1 MIKDNIKIIK
11 DLTKIF
17 LKSAYQDINIINK
30 ETKKINKRS
39 VFVWLILIVSLAL
52 FYISN
57 EIIKALVSSGY
68 PEVFLS
74 IYFLVLAIFIMF
86 QTILVCTNIFYFSK
100 DIELILPFPIKPVN
114 LLIAKFNTL
123 ICTLYVSEAIF
134 GIIPICIYGIL
145 THSTLLFYI
154 YAVLIFIFFPVFLA
168 LVLSIIMMFVMKI
181 SKFIKNKEIFQTIIT
196 LLLVTSIFI
205 VEYNVI
211 NNIFIQNKE
220 IEIVENNF
228 QIADKLIEFNNKI
241 ETSNKLFLVI
251 NPAVKVLKNSNL
263 QNIFEI
269 IKIILID
276 FITFIIF
283 IFIGKKTYLKDILKN
298 TSYLI
303 KTSNKRINLYK
314 KCKKNIIFK
323 AYIKKEFKNLF
334 RNSMVFMQCVYPM
347 IISLITVIII
357 SIILLPKLNEVL
369 NNPDIKQLIGNLEF
383 DLSIVYI
390 ILSGIQVLFMISP
403 ASLTSIS
410 RDGKNA
416 SFMKYIPIS
425 YFRQILYKG
434 LPQIF
439 INSISVI
446 IIIGIL
452 YYAFPSIGIVNV
464 LLVFISSMILNALNS
479 YSMIIV
485 DLLNPKLEWDSEY
498 EILKQNNNR
507 YFQYAFTVIVI
518 LILVYLN
525 KVLEG
530 INLNLAII
538 IPSNCPV
545 TSYTANKLS
554 LNSFLS
560 VKKATVP
567 PFISKPIIA
576 VNVYPSFS

>member
-17 LKSAYQDINIINK
+17 LKSAYQDVNIINK
-30 ETKKINKRS
+30 ETKKINKKS

-57 EIIKALVSSGY
+57 EIIKALVSSGC

-86 QTILVCTNIFYFSK
+86 QTILVCTNIFYFSR

-181 SKFIKNKEIFQTIIT
+181 SKFIKNKETFQTIIT

-228 QIADKLIEFNNKI
+228 QIADKLIEFNNRI
-241 ETSNKLFLVI
+241 ETSNKFFLVI

-298 TSYLI
+298 TAYLI
-303 KTSNKRINLYK
+303 KTSNKGINLYK

-357 SIILLPKLNEVL
+357 SIILLPKLNEIL

-416 SFMKYIPIS
+416 GFMKYIPIS

-464 LLVFISSMILNALNS
+464 LLVFISSMILNVLNS

-507 YFQYAFTVIVI
+507 YFQYAFTVIII

-530 INLNLAII
+530 INLNLSII
-538 IPSNCPV
+538 I
-545 TSYTANKLS
+545 TSIVFLFILIIELILIKIRENKLM
-554 LNSFLS
+554 
-560 VKKATVP
+560 KK
-567 PFISKPIIA
+567 I
-576 VNVYPSFS
+576 N

>member
-74 IYFLVLAIFIMF
+74 IYFLVLAILIMF

-303 KTSNKRINLYK
+303 KTSNKGINLYK

-538 IPSNCPV
+538 I
-545 TSYTANKLS
+545 TSIVFLFILIIELILIKIRENKLM
-554 LNSFLS
+554 
-560 VKKATVP
+560 KK
-567 PFISKPIIA
+567 I
-576 VNVYPSFS
+576 N

>member
-303 KTSNKRINLYK
+303 KTSNKGINLYK

-464 LLVFISSMILNALNS
+464 LLVFISSMILNVLNS

-538 IPSNCPV
+538 I
-545 TSYTANKLS
+545 TSIVFLFILIIELILIKIRENKLM
-554 LNSFLS
+554 
-560 VKKATVP
+560 KK
-567 PFISKPIIA
+567 I
-576 VNVYPSFS
+576 N

>member
-17 LKSAYQDINIINK
+17 LKSAYQDVNIINK

-416 SFMKYIPIS
+416 GFMKYIPIS

-446 IIIGIL
+446 IIVGIL

-464 LLVFISSMILNALNS
+464 LLVFISSMILNVLNS

-538 IPSNCPV
+538 I
-545 TSYTANKLS
+545 TSIVFLFILIIEMILIKIRENKLM
-554 LNSFLS
+554 
-560 VKKATVP
+560 KK
-567 PFISKPIIA
+567 I
-576 VNVYPSFS
+576 N

>member
-17 LKSAYQDINIINK
+17 LKSAYQDVNIINK

-303 KTSNKRINLYK
+303 KTSNKGINLYK

-416 SFMKYIPIS
+416 GFMKYIPIS

-446 IIIGIL
+446 IIVGIL

-464 LLVFISSMILNALNS
+464 LLVFISSMILNVLNS

-485 DLLNPKLEWDSEY
+485 DLLNPKLQWDSEY

-538 IPSNCPV
+538 I
-545 TSYTANKLS
+545 TSIVFLFILIIELILIKIRENKLM
-554 LNSFLS
+554 
-560 VKKATVP
+560 KK
-567 PFISKPIIA
+567 I
-576 VNVYPSFS
+576 N

>member
-17 LKSAYQDINIINK
+17 LKSAYQDVNIINK

-220 IEIVENNF
+220 IEIVGNNF
-228 QIADKLIEFNNKI
+228 QIADKFIEFNNKI

-303 KTSNKRINLYK
+303 KTSNKGINLYK

-416 SFMKYIPIS
+416 GFMKYIPIS

-446 IIIGIL
+446 IIVGIL

-464 LLVFISSMILNALNS
+464 LLVFISSMILNVLNS

-538 IPSNCPV
+538 I
-545 TSYTANKLS
+545 TSIVFLFILIIELILIKIGENKLM
-554 LNSFLS
+554 
-560 VKKATVP
+560 KK
-567 PFISKPIIA
+567 I
-576 VNVYPSFS
+576 N

>member
-196 LLLVTSIFI
+196 LLLVTSFFI

-269 IKIILID
+269 IKIILIN

-538 IPSNCPV
+538 I
-545 TSYTANKLS
+545 TSIVFLFILIIELILIKIRENKLM
-554 LNSFLS
+554 
-560 VKKATVP
+560 KK
-567 PFISKPIIA
+567 I
-576 VNVYPSFS
+576 N

>member
-17 LKSAYQDINIINK
+17 LKSAYQDVNIINK
-30 ETKKINKRS
+30 ETKKINKKS

-181 SKFIKNKEIFQTIIT
+181 SKFIKNKETFQTIIT

-228 QIADKLIEFNNKI
+228 QIADKLIEFNNRI

-303 KTSNKRINLYK
+303 KTSNKGINLYK

-357 SIILLPKLNEVL
+357 SIILLPKLNEIL

-416 SFMKYIPIS
+416 GFMKYIPIS

-452 YYAFPSIGIVNV
+452 YCAFPSIGIVNV
-464 LLVFISSMILNALNS
+464 LLVFISSMILNVLNS

-538 IPSNCPV
+538 I
-545 TSYTANKLS
+545 TSIVFLFILIIELILIKIRENKLI
-554 LNSFLS
+554 
-560 VKKATVP
+560 KK
-567 PFISKPIIA
+567 I
-576 VNVYPSFS
+576 N

>member
-17 LKSAYQDINIINK
+17 LKSAYQDVNIINK
-30 ETKKINKRS
+30 ETKKINKKS

-181 SKFIKNKEIFQTIIT
+181 SKFIKNKETFQTIIT
-196 LLLVTSIFI
+196 LLLITSIFI

-228 QIADKLIEFNNKI
+228 QIADKLIEFNNRI
-241 ETSNKLFLVI
+241 ETSNKFFLVI

-298 TSYLI
+298 TAYLI
-303 KTSNKRINLYK
+303 KTSNKGINLYK

-357 SIILLPKLNEVL
+357 SIILLPKLNEIL

-416 SFMKYIPIS
+416 GFMKYIPIS

-446 IIIGIL
+446 IIVGIL
-452 YYAFPSIGIVNV
+452 YYAFHSIGIVNV
-464 LLVFISSMILNALNS
+464 LLVFISSMILNVLNS

-538 IPSNCPV
+538 I
-545 TSYTANKLS
+545 TSIVFLFILIIELILIKIRENKLM
-554 LNSFLS
+554 
-560 VKKATVP
+560 KK
-567 PFISKPIIA
+567 I
-576 VNVYPSFS
+576 N

>member
-446 IIIGIL
+446 IIVGIL
-452 YYAFPSIGIVNV
+452 YYAFHSIGIVNV

-538 IPSNCPV
+538 I
-545 TSYTANKLS
+545 TSIVFLFILIIELILIKIRENKLM
-554 LNSFLS
+554 
-560 VKKATVP
+560 KK
-567 PFISKPIIA
+567 I
-576 VNVYPSFS
+576 N

>member
-228 QIADKLIEFNNKI
+228 QIADKFIEFNNKI

-303 KTSNKRINLYK
+303 KTSNKGINLYK

-538 IPSNCPV
+538 I
-545 TSYTANKLS
+545 TSIVFLFILIIELILIKIRENKLM
-554 LNSFLS
+554 
-560 VKKATVP
+560 KK
-567 PFISKPIIA
+567 I
-576 VNVYPSFS
+576 N

>member
-17 LKSAYQDINIINK
+17 LKSAYQDVNIINK
-30 ETKKINKRS
+30 ETKKINKKS

-228 QIADKLIEFNNKI
+228 QISDKLIEFNNKI

-416 SFMKYIPIS
+416 GFMKYIPIS

-446 IIIGIL
+446 IIVGIL
-452 YYAFPSIGIVNV
+452 YYAFHSIGIVNV

-538 IPSNCPV
+538 I
-545 TSYTANKLS
+545 TSIVFLFILIIELILIKIRENKLM
-554 LNSFLS
+554 
-560 VKKATVP
+560 KK
-567 PFISKPIIA
+567 I
-576 VNVYPSFS
+576 N

>member
-134 GIIPICIYGIL
+134 GIIPICIYGML

-181 SKFIKNKEIFQTIIT
+181 SKFIKNKETFQTIIT

-228 QIADKLIEFNNKI
+228 QIADKLIEFNNRI

-303 KTSNKRINLYK
+303 KTSNKGINLYK

-357 SIILLPKLNEVL
+357 SIILLPKLNEIL

-538 IPSNCPV
+538 I
-545 TSYTANKLS
+545 TSIVFLFILIIELILIKIRENKLM
-554 LNSFLS
+554 
-560 VKKATVP
+560 KK
-567 PFISKPIIA
+567 I
-576 VNVYPSFS
+576 N

>member
-17 LKSAYQDINIINK
+17 LKSAYQDVNILNK

-228 QIADKLIEFNNKI
+228 QIADKLIEFNNRI

-303 KTSNKRINLYK
+303 KTSNKGINLYK

-538 IPSNCPV
+538 I
-545 TSYTANKLS
+545 TSIVFLFILIIELILIKIRENKLM
-554 LNSFLS
+554 
-560 VKKATVP
+560 KK
-567 PFISKPIIA
+567 I
-576 VNVYPSFS
+576 N

>member
-228 QIADKLIEFNNKI
+228 QIADKLIEFNNRI

-303 KTSNKRINLYK
+303 KTSNKGINLYK

-357 SIILLPKLNEVL
+357 SIILLPKLNEIL

-416 SFMKYIPIS
+416 GFMKYIPIS

-452 YYAFPSIGIVNV
+452 YCAFPSIGIVNV
-464 LLVFISSMILNALNS
+464 LLVFISSMILNVLNS

-538 IPSNCPV
+538 I
-545 TSYTANKLS
+545 TSIVFLFILIIELILIKIRENKLI
-554 LNSFLS
+554 
-560 VKKATVP
+560 KK
-567 PFISKPIIA
+567 I
-576 VNVYPSFS
+576 N

>member
-17 LKSAYQDINIINK
+17 LKSAYQDVNIINK
-30 ETKKINKRS
+30 ETKKINKKS

-134 GIIPICIYGIL
+134 GIIPICIYGML

-181 SKFIKNKEIFQTIIT
+181 SKFIKNKETFQTIIT

-228 QIADKLIEFNNKI
+228 QIADKLIEFNNRI
-241 ETSNKLFLVI
+241 ETSNKFFLVI

-303 KTSNKRINLYK
+303 KTSNKGINLYK

-357 SIILLPKLNEVL
+357 SIILLPKLNEIL

-416 SFMKYIPIS
+416 GFMKYIPIS

-452 YYAFPSIGIVNV
+452 YCAFPSIGIVNV
-464 LLVFISSMILNALNS
+464 LLVFISSMILNVLNS

-525 KVLEG
+525 KILEG

-538 IPSNCPV
+538 I
-545 TSYTANKLS
+545 TSIVFLFILIIELILIKIRENK
-554 LNSFLS
+554 
-560 VKKATVP
+560 VMKK
-567 PFISKPIIA
+567 I
-576 VNVYPSFS
+576 N

>member
-17 LKSAYQDINIINK
+17 LKSAYQDVNILNK
-30 ETKKINKRS
+30 ETKKMNKRS

-303 KTSNKRINLYK
+303 KTSNKGINLYK

-416 SFMKYIPIS
+416 GFMKYIPIS

-452 YYAFPSIGIVNV
+452 YCAFPSIGIVNV
-464 LLVFISSMILNALNS
+464 LLVFISSMILNVLNS

-538 IPSNCPV
+538 I
-545 TSYTANKLS
+545 TSIVFLFILIIELILIKIRENKLM
-554 LNSFLS
+554 
-560 VKKATVP
+560 KK
-567 PFISKPIIA
+567 I
-576 VNVYPSFS
+576 N

>member
-17 LKSAYQDINIINK
+17 LKSAYQDVNIINK

-74 IYFLVLAIFIMF
+74 IYFLILAIFIMF

-134 GIIPICIYGIL
+134 GIIPMCIYGIL

-154 YAVLIFIFFPVFLA
+154 YVVLIFIFFPIFLA
-168 LVLSIIMMFVMKI
+168 LVLSIIMMFIMKI
-181 SKFIKNKEIFQTIIT
+181 SKFIKNKETFQTIIT

-303 KTSNKRINLYK
+303 KTSNKGINLYK

-538 IPSNCPV
+538 I
-545 TSYTANKLS
+545 TSIVFLFILIIELILIKIRENKLM
-554 LNSFLS
+554 
-560 VKKATVP
+560 KK
-567 PFISKPIIA
+567 I
-576 VNVYPSFS
+576 N

>member
-154 YAVLIFIFFPVFLA
+154 YAILIFIFFPVFLA

-303 KTSNKRINLYK
+303 KTSNKGINLYK

-538 IPSNCPV
+538 I
-545 TSYTANKLS
+545 TSIVFLFILIIELILIKIRENKLM
-554 LNSFLS
+554 
-560 VKKATVP
+560 KK
-567 PFISKPIIA
+567 I
-576 VNVYPSFS
+576 N

>member
-17 LKSAYQDINIINK
+17 LKSAYQDVNIINK

-100 DIELILPFPIKPVN
+100 DIELILPFPIKPVT

-134 GIIPICIYGIL
+134 GIIPICIYGML

-416 SFMKYIPIS
+416 GFMKYIPIS

-446 IIIGIL
+446 IIVGIL

-464 LLVFISSMILNALNS
+464 LLVFISSMILNVLNS

-530 INLNLAII
+530 INLTLAII
-538 IPSNCPV
+538 I
-545 TSYTANKLS
+545 TSIVFLFILIIELILIKIRENKLM
-554 LNSFLS
+554 
-560 VKKATVP
+560 KK
-567 PFISKPIIA
+567 I
-576 VNVYPSFS
+576 N

>member
-17 LKSAYQDINIINK
+17 LKSAYQDVNIINK

-228 QIADKLIEFNNKI
+228 QIADKFIEFNNKI

-303 KTSNKRINLYK
+303 KTSNKGINLYK

-416 SFMKYIPIS
+416 GFMKYIPIS

-446 IIIGIL
+446 IIVGIL

-464 LLVFISSMILNALNS
+464 LLVFISSMILNVLNS

-538 IPSNCPV
+538 ITIIV
-545 TSYTANKLS
+545 FLFILIIELILIKIRENKLM
-554 LNSFLS
+554 
-560 VKKATVP
+560 KK
-567 PFISKPIIA
+567 I
-576 VNVYPSFS
+576 N

>member
-228 QIADKLIEFNNKI
+228 QIADKLIEFNNRI

-303 KTSNKRINLYK
+303 KTSNKGINLYK

-446 IIIGIL
+446 IIVGIL

-464 LLVFISSMILNALNS
+464 LLVFISSMILNVLNS

-538 IPSNCPV
+538 I
-545 TSYTANKLS
+545 TSIVFLFILIIELILIKIRENKLM
-554 LNSFLS
+554 
-560 VKKATVP
+560 KK
-567 PFISKPIIA
+567 I
-576 VNVYPSFS
+576 N

>member
-17 LKSAYQDINIINK
+17 LKSAYQDVNIINK

-39 VFVWLILIVSLAL
+39 IFVWLILIVSLAL

-181 SKFIKNKEIFQTIIT
+181 SKFIKNKEAFQTIIT

-228 QIADKLIEFNNKI
+228 QIVDKLIEFNNKI

-251 NPAVKVLKNSNL
+251 DPAVKVLKNSNL

-298 TSYLI
+298 TAYLI
-303 KTSNKRINLYK
+303 KTSDKGINLYK

-334 RNSMVFMQCVYPM
+334 RNSMAFMQCVYPM

-357 SIILLPKLNEVL
+357 SIILLPKLNEIL
-369 NNPDIKQLIGNLEF
+369 NNPDIKELIGNLEF

-464 LLVFISSMILNALNS
+464 LLVFISSMILNVLNS

-507 YFQYAFTVIVI
+507 YFQYAFTVIII

-538 IPSNCPV
+538 I
-545 TSYTANKLS
+545 TSIVFLFILIIELILIKMRENKLM
-554 LNSFLS
+554 
-560 VKKATVP
+560 KK
-567 PFISKPIIA
+567 I
-576 VNVYPSFS
+576 N

>member
-464 LLVFISSMILNALNS
+464 LLVFISSMILNVLNS

-538 IPSNCPV
+538 I
-545 TSYTANKLS
+545 TSIVFLFILIIELILIKIRENKLM
-554 LNSFLS
+554 
-560 VKKATVP
+560 KK
-567 PFISKPIIA
+567 I
-576 VNVYPSFS
+576 N

>member
-323 AYIKKEFKNLF
+323 AYIKKEIKNLF

-446 IIIGIL
+446 IIVGIL
-452 YYAFPSIGIVNV
+452 YYAFHSIGIVNV

-538 IPSNCPV
+538 I
-545 TSYTANKLS
+545 TSIVFLFILIIELILIKIRENKLM
-554 LNSFLS
+554 
-560 VKKATVP
+560 KK
-567 PFISKPIIA
+567 I
-576 VNVYPSFS
+576 N

>member
-241 ETSNKLFLVI
+241 EISNKLFLVI

-323 AYIKKEFKNLF
+323 AYIKKEIKNLF

-446 IIIGIL
+446 IIVGIL
-452 YYAFPSIGIVNV
+452 YYAFHSIGIVNV

-538 IPSNCPV
+538 I
-545 TSYTANKLS
+545 TSIVFLFILIIELILIKIRENKLM
-554 LNSFLS
+554 
-560 VKKATVP
+560 KK
-567 PFISKPIIA
+567 I
-576 VNVYPSFS
+576 N

>member
-17 LKSAYQDINIINK
+17 LKSAYQDVNILNK
-30 ETKKINKRS
+30 ETKKMNKRS

-323 AYIKKEFKNLF
+323 AYIKKEIKNLF

-485 DLLNPKLEWDSEY
+485 DLLNPKLQWDSEY

-538 IPSNCPV
+538 I
-545 TSYTANKLS
+545 TSIVFLFILIIELILIKIRENKLM
-554 LNSFLS
+554 
-560 VKKATVP
+560 KK
-567 PFISKPIIA
+567 I
-576 VNVYPSFS
+576 N

>member
-57 EIIKALVSSGY
+57 EIIKALVSSRY

-357 SIILLPKLNEVL
+357 SIILLPKLNEIL

-452 YYAFPSIGIVNV
+452 YCAFPSIGIVNV
-464 LLVFISSMILNALNS
+464 LLVFISSMILNVLNS

-485 DLLNPKLEWDSEY
+485 DLLNLKLEWDSEY

-507 YFQYAFTVIVI
+507 YFQYAFTVIII

-530 INLNLAII
+530 INLNLSII
-538 IPSNCPV
+538 I
-545 TSYTANKLS
+545 TSIVFLFILIIELILIKIRENKLM
-554 LNSFLS
+554 
-560 VKKATVP
+560 KK
-567 PFISKPIIA
+567 I
-576 VNVYPSFS
+576 N

>member
-17 LKSAYQDINIINK
+17 LKSAYQDVNIINK
-30 ETKKINKRS
+30 ETKKINKKS

-181 SKFIKNKEIFQTIIT
+181 SKFIKNKETFQTIIT
-196 LLLVTSIFI
+196 LLLITSIFI

-298 TSYLI
+298 TAYLI
-303 KTSNKRINLYK
+303 KTSNKGINLYK

-357 SIILLPKLNEVL
+357 SIILLPKLNEIL

-416 SFMKYIPIS
+416 GFMKYIPIS

-452 YYAFPSIGIVNV
+452 YCAFPSIGIVNV
-464 LLVFISSMILNALNS
+464 LLVFISSMILNVLNS

-507 YFQYAFTVIVI
+507 YFEYAFTVIII

-538 IPSNCPV
+538 I
-545 TSYTANKLS
+545 TSIVFLFILIIELILIKIRENKLM
-554 LNSFLS
+554 
-560 VKKATVP
+560 KK
-567 PFISKPIIA
+567 I
-576 VNVYPSFS
+576 N

>member
-17 LKSAYQDINIINK
+17 LKSAYQDVNIINK
-30 ETKKINKRS
+30 ETKKINKKS

-303 KTSNKRINLYK
+303 KTSNKGINLYK

-416 SFMKYIPIS
+416 GFMKYIPIS

-446 IIIGIL
+446 IIVGIL
-452 YYAFPSIGIVNV
+452 YYAFHSIGIVNV
-464 LLVFISSMILNALNS
+464 LLVFISSMILNVLNS

-538 IPSNCPV
+538 I
-545 TSYTANKLS
+545 TSIVFLFILIIELILIKIRENKLM
-554 LNSFLS
+554 
-560 VKKATVP
+560 KK
-567 PFISKPIIA
+567 I
-576 VNVYPSFS
+576 N

>member
-17 LKSAYQDINIINK
+17 LKSAYQDVNILNK

-251 NPAVKVLKNSNL
+251 NPAVKVLKNNNL

-303 KTSNKRINLYK
+303 KTSNKGINLYK

-416 SFMKYIPIS
+416 GFMKYIPIS

-446 IIIGIL
+446 IIVGIL

-464 LLVFISSMILNALNS
+464 LLVFISSMILNVLNS

-538 IPSNCPV
+538 I
-545 TSYTANKLS
+545 TSIVFLFILIIEMILIKIRENKLM
-554 LNSFLS
+554 
-560 VKKATVP
+560 KK
-567 PFISKPIIA
+567 I
-576 VNVYPSFS
+576 N

>member
-17 LKSAYQDINIINK
+17 LKSAYQDVNIINK
-30 ETKKINKRS
+30 ETKKINKKS

-181 SKFIKNKEIFQTIIT
+181 SKFIKNKETFQTIIT

-228 QIADKLIEFNNKI
+228 QIADKLIEFNNRI
-241 ETSNKLFLVI
+241 ETSNKFFLVI

-303 KTSNKRINLYK
+303 KTSNKGINLYK

-357 SIILLPKLNEVL
+357 SIILLPKLNEIL

-416 SFMKYIPIS
+416 GFMKYIPIS

-452 YYAFPSIGIVNV
+452 YCAFPSIGIVNV
-464 LLVFISSMILNALNS
+464 LLVFISSMILNVLNS

-507 YFQYAFTVIVI
+507 YFQYAFTVTII

-530 INLNLAII
+530 INLNLSII
-538 IPSNCPV
+538 I
-545 TSYTANKLS
+545 TSIVFLFILIIELILIKIRENKLM
-554 LNSFLS
+554 
-560 VKKATVP
+560 KK
-567 PFISKPIIA
+567 I
-576 VNVYPSFS
+576 N

>member
-17 LKSAYQDINIINK
+17 LKSAYQDVNILNK

-251 NPAVKVLKNSNL
+251 NPAVKVLKNNNL

-303 KTSNKRINLYK
+303 KTSNKGINLYK

-416 SFMKYIPIS
+416 GFMKYIPIS

-446 IIIGIL
+446 IIVGIL

-464 LLVFISSMILNALNS
+464 LLVFISSMILNVLNS

-538 IPSNCPV
+538 I
-545 TSYTANKLS
+545 TSIVFLFILIIELILIKIRENKLM
-554 LNSFLS
+554 
-560 VKKATVP
+560 KK
-567 PFISKPIIA
+567 I
-576 VNVYPSFS
+576 N

>member
-228 QIADKLIEFNNKI
+228 QISDKLIEFNNKI

-303 KTSNKRINLYK
+303 KTSNKGINLYK

-538 IPSNCPV
+538 I
-545 TSYTANKLS
+545 TSIVFLFILIIELILIKIRENKLM
-554 LNSFLS
+554 
-560 VKKATVP
+560 KK
-567 PFISKPIIA
+567 I
-576 VNVYPSFS
+576 N

>member
-228 QIADKLIEFNNKI
+228 QIADKLIEFNNRI

-303 KTSNKRINLYK
+303 KTSNKGINLYK

-538 IPSNCPV
+538 I
-545 TSYTANKLS
+545 TSIVFLFILIIELILIKIRENKLM
-554 LNSFLS
+554 
-560 VKKATVP
+560 KK
-567 PFISKPIIA
+567 I
-576 VNVYPSFS
+576 N

>member
-228 QIADKLIEFNNKI
+228 QIADKLIEFNNRI

-303 KTSNKRINLYK
+303 KTSNKGIHLYK

-485 DLLNPKLEWDSEY
+485 DLLNPKLQWDSEY

-538 IPSNCPV
+538 I
-545 TSYTANKLS
+545 TSIVFLFILIIELILIKIRENKLM
-554 LNSFLS
+554 
-560 VKKATVP
+560 KK
-567 PFISKPIIA
+567 I
-576 VNVYPSFS
+576 N

>member
-303 KTSNKRINLYK
+303 KTSNKGINLYK

-390 ILSGIQVLFMISP
+390 ILSEIQVLFMISP

-416 SFMKYIPIS
+416 GFMKYIPIS

-464 LLVFISSMILNALNS
+464 LLVFISSMILNVLNS

-538 IPSNCPV
+538 I
-545 TSYTANKLS
+545 TSIVFLFILIIELILIKIRENKLM
-554 LNSFLS
+554 
-560 VKKATVP
+560 KK
-567 PFISKPIIA
+567 I
-576 VNVYPSFS
+576 N

>member
-251 NPAVKVLKNSNL
+251 NPAVKVLKNNNL

-303 KTSNKRINLYK
+303 KTSNKGINLYK

-416 SFMKYIPIS
+416 GFMKYIPIS

-464 LLVFISSMILNALNS
+464 LLVFISSMILNVLNS

-538 IPSNCPV
+538 I
-545 TSYTANKLS
+545 TSIVFLFILIIELILIKIRENKLM
-554 LNSFLS
+554 
-560 VKKATVP
+560 KK
-567 PFISKPIIA
+567 I
-576 VNVYPSFS
+576 N

>member
-17 LKSAYQDINIINK
+17 LKSAYQDVNIINK

-323 AYIKKEFKNLF
+323 AYIKKEIKNLF

-446 IIIGIL
+446 IIVGIL
-452 YYAFPSIGIVNV
+452 YYAFHSIGIVNV

-538 IPSNCPV
+538 I
-545 TSYTANKLS
+545 TSIVFLFILIIELILIKIRENKIM
-554 LNSFLS
+554 
-560 VKKATVP
+560 KK
-567 PFISKPIIA
+567 I
-576 VNVYPSFS
+576 N

>member
-269 IKIILID
+269 IKIILIN

-446 IIIGIL
+446 IIVGIL
-452 YYAFPSIGIVNV
+452 YYAFHSIGIVNV
-464 LLVFISSMILNALNS
+464 LLVFISSMILNVLNS

-485 DLLNPKLEWDSEY
+485 DLLNPKLQWDSEY

-538 IPSNCPV
+538 I
-545 TSYTANKLS
+545 TSIVFLFILIIELILIKIRENKLM
-554 LNSFLS
+554 
-560 VKKATVP
+560 KK
-567 PFISKPIIA
+567 I
-576 VNVYPSFS
+576 N